1 MSFKIDFSDS
11 DLTAEGKSAVF
22 EAMPTGD
29 YPVIVSDAELVE
41 VKEGSA
47 NAGKLMMKVT
57 LTIEDEGSPFN
68 NRKLW
73 ANLMLFTVFGKDG
86 KPNNYFMSQWLKAT
100 DNAHA
105 LETGEVPEAEAFL
118 GKKLIA
124 GVKRTRNAWKSVE
137 GDPVTFKNEVK
148 SFMPL
153 NDENVSK
160 GKAKKSNSLLP

>member
-22 EAMPTGD
+22 DAMPTGD
-29 YPVIVSDAELVE
+29 YTVVVSDAELAE
-41 VKEGSA
+41 VKSGD

-57 LTIEDEGSPFN
+57 LTIEDESSPYN

-73 ANLMLFTVFGKDG
+73 ANLMLFTVYGKDG
-86 KPNNYFMSQWLKAT
+86 KPNNFFMSQWLKAT

-105 LETGEVPEAEAFL
+105 LETKEVPEAEAFL

-124 GVKRTRNAWKSVE
+124 GVKRVRNSWKAVE
-137 GDPVTFKNEVK
+137 GDPITYKNEVK

-153 NDENVSK
+153 NDENVK
-160 GKAKKSNSLLP
+160 TGKAKKTNSLLP